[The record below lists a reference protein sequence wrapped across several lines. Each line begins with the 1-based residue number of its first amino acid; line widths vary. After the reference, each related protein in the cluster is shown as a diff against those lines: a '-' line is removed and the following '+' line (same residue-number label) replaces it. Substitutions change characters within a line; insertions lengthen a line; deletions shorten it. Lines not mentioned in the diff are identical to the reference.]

1 MWDQRFSAATFAYG
15 TEPNSFLVEQLDRL
29 RGVAAGSTFRPKV
42 LELAGGEGRNG
53 VWLAQ
58 QGFDVTIVDGSRVGL
73 EKAQRLAQ
81 ERGVAVETVH
91 ADLGELEIEAG
102 VWDVIVSIWAHL
114 PRGLRASL
122 HRQAVPGLRR
132 GGLFILE
139 AYTPAQLAFGTGG
152 PRDPELLMTL
162 EALQSEL
169 FGLDWL
175 IGREIEREVLEGQYH
190 QGLSAVV
197 QVVGQANANAGS
209 VDR

>member
-1 MWDQRFSAATFAYG
+1 MWDQRFSASTFAYG

-29 RGVAAGSTFRPKV
+29 RGVAEGSTSRPKV

-91 ADLGELEIEAG
+91 GDLGELEIEAG
-102 VWDVIVSIWAHL
+102 AWDVIVSIWAHL

-122 HRQAVPGLRR
+122 HRQVVPGLRR
-132 GGLFILE
+132 GGFFILE
-139 AYTPAQLAFGTGG
+139 AYTPAQLAFGSGG
-152 PRDPELLMTL
+152 PKDPELLMTL
-162 EALQSEL
+162 EAVQSEL

-175 IGREIEREVLEGQYH
+175 IGRETEREVHEGQYH

-197 QVVGQANANAGS
+197 QVVGQACPPRCTL
-209 VDR
+209 V